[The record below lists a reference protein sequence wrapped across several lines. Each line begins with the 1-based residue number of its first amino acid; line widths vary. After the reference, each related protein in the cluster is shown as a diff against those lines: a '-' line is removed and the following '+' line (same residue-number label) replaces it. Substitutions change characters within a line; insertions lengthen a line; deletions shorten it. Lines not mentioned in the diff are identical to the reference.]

1 MNSMVQITNNSNFE
15 ALLTFE
21 EIEKYETNEV
31 GVMRRITLA
40 SLTQSF
46 NELLHSTLNSEDDDG
61 EAFLELLN
69 CSSNCV
75 EYFKEMLQ
83 LAEQAQKRLAM
94 VGYAYLEQ
102 QEKAK

>member
-46 NELLHSTLNSEDDDG
+46 NELLHSTLNSESDG

-94 VGYAYLEQ
+94 VGYVYLEQ